1 MVVEVVELPIALQ
14 LFPKVVTVGVV
25 MEHLVQLTLLVESQ
39 RMELTDV
46 AVVAVEPTDMER
58 LETLLVEETE
68 ETVLLLLDTSQA
80 LHRRKNDKV

>member
-1 MVVEVVELPIALQ
+1 VVEVVELPIALQ

-68 ETVLLLLDTSQA
+68 ETVLLLLDTSQV